1 VHLDLFDPE
10 GRWLDQVTLAEPGWV
25 EQTYRPMAFSRTHL
39 VMGLEDED
47 GLPVI
52 RIFRIVRQED

>member
-1 VHLDLFDPE
+1 
-10 GRWLDQVTLAEPGWV
+10 
-25 EQTYRPMAFSRTHL
+25 MAFSRTHL